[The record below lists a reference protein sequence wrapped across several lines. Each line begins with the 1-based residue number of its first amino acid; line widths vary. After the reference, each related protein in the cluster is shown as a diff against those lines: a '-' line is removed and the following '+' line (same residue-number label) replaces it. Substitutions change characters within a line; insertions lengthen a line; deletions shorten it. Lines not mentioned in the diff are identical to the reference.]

1 MCPSVVRRIGCTHA
15 VWPRMIMLHA
25 CCCHAFAQCHYLLQL
40 DSALCVQVY
49 VTKKPGNFVQHFLE
63 ICHSNRPR
71 SGVDLHQY
79 LMERPPHQFFSQK
92 NVGVARSK
100 ILPRKRVF
108 FSLRAATPPSRI
120 SAAATAALSENFGR
134 GATFERDSSLDFK
147 SSEKTEGTLPEE
159 LDRDAST
166 PLVGA

>member
-1 MCPSVVRRIGCTHA
+1 MQGHQ
-15 VWPRMIMLHA
+15 LH
-25 CCCHAFAQCHYLLQL
+25 LQ
-40 DSALCVQVY
+40 AY
-49 VTKKPGNFVQHFLE
+49 FPKTPGNFVQHFLE
-63 ICHSNRPR
+63 TYHGNRSR
-71 SGVDLHQY
+71 SGVGLHQY
-79 LMERPPHQFFSQK
+79 HMERAPHQFFSQK

-134 GATFERDSSLDFK
+134 GATFERDFSLDFK

-159 LDRDAST
+159 LDRAEAIPGVSGASK
-166 PLVGA
+166 

>member
-1 MCPSVVRRIGCTHA
+1 MTK
-15 VWPRMIMLHA
+15 
-25 CCCHAFAQCHYLLQL
+25 LQAYFPK
-40 DSALCVQVY
+40 SPA
-49 VTKKPGNFVQHFLE
+49 NFVQHFLE
-63 ICHSNRPR
+63 ICNSNRPR

-79 LMERPPHQFFSQK
+79 HMERAPHQFFSQK

-100 ILPRKRVF
+100 ILPRKRGS

-134 GATFERDSSLDFK
+134 GATFERDFSVDFN

-159 LDRDAST
+159 LDRAEGIQSG
-166 PLVGA
+166 GAMSK